1 MNIEKYGFN
10 KLYMTLTDDTL
21 NLLGTN
27 CYGDD
32 FVFLTIS
39 EIKFEKKKV
48 HLVISYSQNRF
59 LRIVLKIGVFL
70 EYILII
76 LSCFHLFFKSYFKK

>member
-39 EIKFEKKKV
+39 EIKFEKQKNKNTF
-48 HLVISYSQNRF
+48 SY
-59 LRIVLKIGVFL
+59 
-70 EYILII
+70 
-76 LSCFHLFFKSYFKK
+76 HLFPT